1 MTRRYAGNGLG
12 PFELDLF
19 LSSASC
25 AISLLDPC
33 LLGAHIGVPKN
44 DRKKEN
50 DLVGRASCPSHLID
64 GLEAHPTGITGW
76 KPHAPLPIDYGH
88 KT

>member
-1 MTRRYAGNGLG
+1 LSSGLGAFAMTRRYAGNGLG

-44 DRKKEN
+44 NREKEN
-50 DLVGRASCPSHLID
+50 DLVATSRA
-64 GLEAHPTGITGW
+64 ERGI
-76 KPHAPLPIDYGH
+76 ARPI
-88 KT
+88 